1 MVLTDIK
8 SKGIIIR
15 SKERD
20 IEEGEKCTRYF
31 FKKIMDKGEG
41 IFKLKKTN
49 GEQTKTLEEINKV
62 IEDFYGELYEEKHIE
77 KQSTT
82 EILKNIEKKID
93 GSTFLTRDPFRTAQ
107 MPVWF

>member
-1 MVLTDIK
+1 
-8 SKGIIIR
+8 
-15 SKERD
+15 
-20 IEEGEKCTRYF
+20 
-31 FKKIMDKGEG
+31 MDKGEG

-93 GSTFLTRDPFRTAQ
+93 GSTFLTRDFNLLELHKCLSGFKRGKITG
-107 MPVWF
+107 